1 MSSSE
6 GGGRDPLSIIAFAEE
21 NWNSIGGAVAGG
33 IMGAFTGFFSGLI
46 DTIQAIFNLFVLPID
61 ELGTQVANFL
71 GALVGG
77 GADIITQG
85 AVTTQQAIA
94 PGQSWAVGPLTFA
107 FGVVSAAAG
116 WYVFARVLAADATS
130 DLLPF
135 TGTDV
140 PGVGANEEWEGND

>member
-1 MSSSE
+1 MSASD
-6 GGGRDPLSIIAFAEE
+6 GGRDPLSIIAFAES
-21 NWNSIGGAVAGG
+21 NWASIGGAVAGG
-33 IMGAFTGFFSGLI
+33 IMGLFTGLFAGLI
-46 DTIQAIFNLFVLPID
+46 DVVTSIFGLLVQPID
-61 ELGTQVANFL
+61 VLGGEVANFL

-77 GADIITQG
+77 AADIVTQG

-94 PGQSWAVGPLTFA
+94 PGQPWAIGPLTFA
-107 FGVVSAAAG
+107 FGVVSVAAG

-140 PGVGANEEWEGND
+140 PGVGANEESEGND

>member
-1 MSSSE
+1 MSASD
-6 GGGRDPLSIIAFAEE
+6 GGRDPLSIIAFAES
-21 NWNSIGGAVAGG
+21 NWQSIGGAVAGG
-33 IMGAFTGFFSGLI
+33 IMGVFTGFFSGLI
-46 DTIQAIFNLFVLPID
+46 DVITSIFGLLVQPID
-61 ELGTQVANFL
+61 VLGVEVGNFL

-77 GADIITQG
+77 AADIVTQG

-107 FGVVSAAAG
+107 FGIVSAAAG

-140 PGVGANEEWEGND
+140 PGVGANEESEGND

>member
-1 MSSSE
+1 MSASD
-6 GGGRDPLSIIAFAEE
+6 GGRDPLSIIAFAES
-21 NWNSIGGAVAGG
+21 NWASIGAAVAGG
-33 IMGAFTGFFSGLI
+33 IMGLFTGFFAGLI
-46 DTIQAIFNLFVLPID
+46 DVVTSIFGLITQPLDVLGI
-61 ELGTQVANFL
+61 EVGNFL

-77 GADIITQG
+77 AADIVTQG

-94 PGQSWAVGPLTFA
+94 PGQTWAVGPLTFA
-107 FGVVSAAAG
+107 FGVVAAAAG

-140 PGVGANEEWEGND
+140 PGVGANEESEGND

>member
-1 MSSSE
+1 MSGSE
-6 GGGRDPLSIIAFAEE
+6 DGGREPWAIIQFAEK

-33 IMGAFTGFFSGLI
+33 IMGAFIGFFSGLI

-61 ELGTQVANFL
+61 ELGAQVANFL

-77 GADIITQG
+77 AADIVTQG

-94 PGQSWAVGPLTFA
+94 PGQPWAVGPLTFA
-107 FGVVSAAAG
+107 FGIVSVAAG
-116 WYVFARVLAADATS
+116 WYVFARILAADQTS

-140 PGVGANEEWEGND
+140 PGVGANEESEGSD

>member
-1 MSSSE
+1 MSASD
-6 GGGRDPLSIIAFAEE
+6 GGRDPLSIIAFAES
-21 NWNSIGGAVAGG
+21 NWQSIGGAVAGG
-33 IMGAFTGFFSGLI
+33 IMGVFTGFFSGLI
-46 DTIQAIFNLFVLPID
+46 DVITSIFGLLVQPLDVLGF
-61 ELGTQVANFL
+61 EVGNFL

-77 GADIITQG
+77 AADIVTQG

-107 FGVVSAAAG
+107 FGIVSAAAG

-140 PGVGANEEWEGND
+140 PGVGANEESEGND

>member
-1 MSSSE
+1 MSASD
-6 GGGRDPLSIIAFAEE
+6 GGRDPLSIIAFAES
-21 NWNSIGGAVAGG
+21 NWASIGGAVAGG
-33 IMGAFTGFFSGLI
+33 IMGLFTGFFAGLI
-46 DTIQAIFNLFVLPID
+46 DVVTSIFGLLVQPID
-61 ELGTQVANFL
+61 VLGLEVGNFL

-77 GADIITQG
+77 AADIVTQG

-94 PGQSWAVGPLTFA
+94 PGQPWAVGPLTFA
-107 FGVVSAAAG
+107 FGIVSAAAG

-140 PGVGANEEWEGND
+140 PGVGANEESEGND

>member
-1 MSSSE
+1 MSASN
-6 GGGRDPLSIIAFAEE
+6 GGRDPLSIIAFAES
-21 NWNSIGGAVAGG
+21 NWQPIGGAIAGG
-33 IMGAFTGFFSGLI
+33 IMGLFTGFFSGLI
-46 DTIQAIFNLFVLPID
+46 DVVTSIFGLLVQPID
-61 ELGTQVANFL
+61 VLGLEVGNFL

-77 GADIITQG
+77 AADIVTQG

-94 PGQSWAVGPLTFA
+94 PGQPWAVGPLTFA
-107 FGVVSAAAG
+107 FGIVSAAAG

-140 PGVGANEEWEGND
+140 PGVGANEEQEGND

>member
-1 MSSSE
+1 MSASD
-6 GGGRDPLSIIAFAEE
+6 GGRDPLSIIAFAES
-21 NWNSIGGAVAGG
+21 NWASIGGAVAGG
-33 IMGAFTGFFSGLI
+33 IMGLFTGFFAGLI
-46 DTIQAIFNLFVLPID
+46 DVVTSIFGLLVQPID
-61 ELGTQVANFL
+61 VLGLEVGNFL

-77 GADIITQG
+77 AADIVTQG

-94 PGQSWAVGPLTFA
+94 PGQPWAVGPLTFG
-107 FGVVSAAAG
+107 FGIASAAAG

-140 PGVGANEEWEGND
+140 PGVGANEESEGND